1 LAKANST
8 TKSVATE
15 VAVPK
20 APTRKATGT
29 KAAATK
35 AAGPN
40 APRKTRARASAR
52 VQAAQESNI
61 DEAKTAEGTF
71 TTLLTIILHSSANSE
86 STDFE
91 ALRVLTELGR
101 RRLEA
106 RDPGFFPEG
115 SGRAVTPDCPR
126 IPRGGDETVE
136 RFDEVAYEADYVLS
150 IFGDVFAD

>member
-40 APRKTRARASAR
+40 VPRKTRARPSAR
-52 VQAAQESNI
+52 VQAAKESNI

-71 TTLLTIILHSSANSE
+71 TTLLTIILQQ
-86 STDFE
+86 
-91 ALRVLTELGR
+91 
-101 RRLEA
+101 
-106 RDPGFFPEG
+106 
-115 SGRAVTPDCPR
+115 C
-126 IPRGGDETVE
+126 
-136 RFDEVAYEADYVLS
+136 
-150 IFGDVFAD
+150 